1 MRSPVFDKSEY
12 EARVKKTKAAMAAE
26 NIDVMIS
33 TLPQNMFYL
42 SGYDCGSFYV
52 HQGVI
57 ICLDKDEP
65 IWFGRGMDAN
75 GARITTWLKDENIR
89 QYADDYVQ
97 SPTKHP
103 MDFVGDIIKEHHWE
117 NRTIGLEMDQ
127 YYFTARA
134 YLSLKNSLPR
144 AEFKDANL
152 LVNWIRLIKS
162 DNEIAYMKQAGKIV
176 EKAMAVAM
184 ESIKPGVRQCDV
196 AARVLHAQMSGT
208 ESFGGNYTSVFP
220 VMASGIGTTAAHMS
234 WSDAPYNKDEVSYLE
249 IAGCRKRYHA
259 PLCRTIYT
267 GTPPKALADK
277 AEFVIDGLNE
287 TLAYVKPGV
296 TCESVEAVW
305 RSALSKSN
313 IIKKQRMAY
322 AIGIG
327 YPPDWGEQTASMRPG
342 DKTILESNM
351 AFHMIPAI
359 WQKYEDKND
368 IGFVIS
374 ESFVVTENGCD
385 TLADFPRKLFVS
397 Q

>member
-1 MRSPVFDKSEY
+1 MSSPVFDRSEY
-12 EARVKKTKAAMAAE
+12 EARVKKTKAAMVAE

-57 ICLDKDEP
+57 IALDKEEP

-75 GARITTWLKDENIR
+75 GARITTWLNHENIR
-89 QYADDYVQ
+89 EYADDYVQ
-97 SPTKHP
+97 SPYKHP

-117 NRTIGLEMDQ
+117 NKTIGLEMDQ

-134 YLSLKNSLPR
+134 YLSLKNSIPR
-144 AEFKDANL
+144 VKFKDANL

-196 AARVLHAQMSGT
+196 AARVLYAQMSGT
-208 ESFGGNYTSVFP
+208 DAFGGNYTSVFP

-234 WSDAPYNKDEVSYLE
+234 WSDEIYNENEVSYLE
-249 IAGCRKRYHA
+249 ISGCRKRYHA
-259 PLCRTIYT
+259 PLCRTIFT
-267 GTPPKALADK
+267 GTPPPALADK
-277 AEFVIDGLNE
+277 AKFVIDGLNE
-287 TLAYVKPGV
+287 TLAHVKPGV
-296 TCESVEAVW
+296 TCEAVEAVW
-305 RSALSKSN
+305 RSAISKSR
-313 IIKKQRMAY
+313 IVKKQRMAY
-322 AIGIG
+322 AIGVG

-342 DKTILESNM
+342 DKTILEPNM

-397 Q
+397 R